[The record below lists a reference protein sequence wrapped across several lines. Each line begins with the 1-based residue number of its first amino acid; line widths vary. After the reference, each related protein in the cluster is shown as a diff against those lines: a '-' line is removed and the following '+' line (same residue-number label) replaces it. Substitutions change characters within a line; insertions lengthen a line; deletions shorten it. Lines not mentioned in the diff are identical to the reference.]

1 MGGVSDDLDTRLA
14 DMTDEQRDRLR
25 RSLERFNDAMNWQ
38 LKHATDELARD
49 RLRRL
54 FGTGS

>member
-1 MGGVSDDLDTRLA
+1 MSDLDTRLV
-14 DMTDEQRDRLR
+14 DLTDVERERLR
-25 RSLERFNDAMNWQ
+25 RSLERFNDAMTWQ
-38 LKHATDELARD
+38 LKHAEDELARD